1 MDNKVYYGEYTL
13 EHWLKLILSGEI
25 VLPEYQRA
33 YVWKREQVEKLVD
46 TFNNKEFVPPVTIG
60 AYQTESSQFN
70 IILDGQQRLTSILLY
85 YIGYF
90 PNSNFDDWRDNSAY
104 ADTNDDDVEIED
116 DILIWNFN
124 KLLELGKTKKVICKK
139 IEEENKEK
147 YIKLQEESDESFFK
161 ENYLGFSYLV
171 PKIKTQNNFAKM
183 QTKFYS
189 SVFRNINIQGTVLSP
204 QESRRSLYFLNKDLE
219 KYFDPNIFKA
229 YTVKD
234 KKLDFTRYLALLENY
249 QSNGIDS
256 VGRGFGN
263 KLELLYE
270 NFVYSKAEETE
281 FDFIIPLNTL
291 KNTMKKI
298 DIPKNYDS
306 IIDADMYLFGL
317 IYFTMFRNKELENF
331 NTRVIQN
338 FINYIKS
345 SESENKHYVDLPYEK
360 SYSPYLHQKN
370 PNALKY
376 LRFRLQQS
384 INIYEE
390 LINDK
395 T

>member
-1 MDNKVYYGEYTL
+1 
-13 EHWLKLILSGEI
+13 
-25 VLPEYQRA
+25 
-33 YVWKREQVEKLVD
+33 
-46 TFNNKEFVPPVTIG
+46 
-60 AYQTESSQFN
+60 
-70 IILDGQQRLTSILLY
+70 
-85 YIGYF
+85 
-90 PNSNFDDWRDNSAY
+90 
-104 ADTNDDDVEIED
+104 
-116 DILIWNFN
+116 
-124 KLLELGKTKKVICKK
+124 
-139 IEEENKEK
+139 
-147 YIKLQEESDESFFK
+147 
-161 ENYLGFSYLV
+161 
-171 PKIKTQNNFAKM
+171 KIKTQNNFAKM

-219 KYFDPNIFKA
+219 KYFDPDIFKA

-281 FDFIIPLNTL
+281 FDFKIPLNTL

-317 IYFTMFRNKELENF
+317 IYFTMFQNKELESF

-345 SESENKHYVDLPYEK
+345 SE
-360 SYSPYLHQKN
+360 
-370 PNALKY
+370 
-376 LRFRLQQS
+376 
-384 INIYEE
+384 
-390 LINDK
+390 
-395 T
+395 